1 MEKRNLP
8 EASIFK
14 ITGNTLYKYVYKGLV
29 MHSVKQRK
37 NGFGFEDIF
46 IRIYLSCFKGANGG
60 GGDI

>member
-37 NGFGFEDIF
+37 TVLIF
-46 IRIYLSCFKGANGG
+46 RYIY
-60 GGDI
+60 